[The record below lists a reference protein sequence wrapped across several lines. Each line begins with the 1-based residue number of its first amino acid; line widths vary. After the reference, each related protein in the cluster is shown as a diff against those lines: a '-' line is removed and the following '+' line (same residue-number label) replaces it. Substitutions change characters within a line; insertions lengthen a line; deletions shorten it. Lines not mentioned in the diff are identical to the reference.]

1 MDEIW
6 RDIKNYEGLY
16 QVSNLGRVKS
26 LKRVIIHSNGK
37 NCFYKEKILKPV
49 KTKNS
54 YLVICLH
61 KKGKQKR
68 FYIHK
73 LVGESFIVNPNNYP
87 CINHKDENKE
97 NNNVNNLEW
106 CTYEYNNTYGT
117 RLERYSTSKSI
128 PIYCLET
135 NKIYKSAK
143 ECAKELNLSRG
154 NIVNVLKGRQKQA
167 KGYTFRYSNQ
177 VLYKGVK

>member
-26 LKRVIIHSNGK
+26 LNYRHTGR
-37 NCFYKEKILKPV
+37 EQILKPIKYNNDYLRINLWKNNKM
-49 KTKNS
+49 KT
-54 YLVICLH
+54 H
-61 KKGKQKR
+61 T
-68 FYIHK
+68 IHR
-73 LVGESFIVNPNNYP
+73 IVAQTFLDNPNNYP
-87 CINHKDENKE
+87 CINHIDENKT
-97 NNNVNNLEW
+97 NNNITNLEW
-106 CTYEYNNTYGT
+106 CTHEYNNNYGT
-117 RLERYSTSKSI
+117 RIQRTVESNSI

-143 ECAKELNLSRG
+143 ECAKELKLSRE
-154 NIVNVLKGRQKQA
+154 NIVNILKGRQKQA